1 MTLKDTYQA
10 VLAVAT
16 RQEDLRFD
24 EREGKLQITG
34 VVATEEQKN
43 RIWAAIR
50 TVPAWQREVVVN
62 LRVQPK
68 SAAAKTS
75 SRAGA
80 SGARGAS
87 QTHTVVA
94 GDTLSAIAERYF
106 GDARQTTK
114 ILDANRDLLVNP
126 EKIRPG
132 QVLRIPA

>member
-16 RQEDLRFD
+16 RPEDLRFE

-62 LRVQPK
+62 LRV
-68 SAAAKTS
+68 
-75 SRAGA
+75 
-80 SGARGAS
+80 
-87 QTHTVVA
+87 
-94 GDTLSAIAERYF
+94 
-106 GDARQTTK
+106 
-114 ILDANRDLLVNP
+114 
-126 EKIRPG
+126 
-132 QVLRIPA
+132 

>member
-1 MTLKDTYQA
+1 MTLKDTYQT

-16 RQEDLRFD
+16 RAEDLRFD

-62 LRVQPK
+62 LKVQPK
-68 SAAAKTS
+68 SAAARTS
-75 SRAGA
+75 SRAAA
-80 SGARGAS
+80 SGAS

>member
-24 EREGKLQITG
+24 ERDGKLQITG

-62 LRVQPK
+62 LRVQAK

-75 SRAGA
+75 RAAA
-80 SGARGAS
+80 SGAS

>member
-16 RQEDLRFD
+16 RNEDLRFE

-75 SRAGA
+75 RAGA
-80 SGARGAS
+80 GGAS

-126 EKIRPG
+126 DKIRPG

>member
-16 RQEDLRFD
+16 RNEDLRFD

-80 SGARGAS
+80 SGGAS

-126 EKIRPG
+126 DKIRPG

>member
-16 RQEDLRFD
+16 RPEDLRFE

-34 VVATEEQKN
+34 IVATEEHKN

-68 SAAAKTS
+68 SAAAMTA
-75 SRAGA
+75 SRART
-80 SGARGAS
+80 SGAS

-106 GDARQTTK
+106 GDARQTTR
-114 ILDANRDLLVNP
+114 ILDANRDLLVHP

>member
-16 RQEDLRFD
+16 RSEDLRFD

-34 VVATEEQKN
+34 VAATEEQKN

-50 TVPAWQREVVVN
+50 TAWQREVVVN
-62 LRVQPK
+62 LKVQPK
-68 SAAAKTS
+68 SAGARTS
-75 SRAGA
+75 SRPVA
-80 SGARGAS
+80 SGAS

-114 ILDANRDLLVNP
+114 ILDANRDLLVSP

>member
-16 RQEDLRFD
+16 RPEDLRFE

-50 TVPAWQREVVVN
+50 TVPGWQREVVVN
-62 LRVQPK
+62 LRIQPR
-68 SAAAKTS
+68 STAAKTS
-75 SRAGA
+75 SRGSA
-80 SGARGAS
+80 SGAS

-106 GDARQTTK
+106 GDARQTTRL
-114 ILDANRDLLVNP
+114 LDANRDLLVNP

>member
-16 RQEDLRFD
+16 RAEDLRFE

-68 SAAAKTS
+68 SAAARTS

-80 SGARGAS
+80 SGAS

-94 GDTLSAIAERYF
+94 GDTLSAIADTDFKMTDF
-106 GDARQTTK
+106 GITPPDVSLAKSENGVHLQIR
-114 ILDANRDLLVNP
+114 ILAKLA
-126 EKIRPG
+126 PG
-132 QVLRIPA
+132 G

>member
-1 MTLKDTYQA
+1 
-10 VLAVAT
+10 
-16 RQEDLRFD
+16 
-24 EREGKLQITG
+24 
-34 VVATEEQKN
+34 VVATEEHKN

-68 SAAAKTS
+68 SAAAMTA
-75 SRAGA
+75 SRARA
-80 SGARGAS
+80 SGAS

-106 GDARQTTK
+106 GDARQTTR
-114 ILDANRDLLVNP
+114 ILDANRDLLVHP

>member
-10 VLAVAT
+10 VLASRNAPRGPPVRGA
-16 RQEDLRFD
+16 R
-24 EREGKLQITG
+24 GKLQITG
-34 VVATEEQKN
+34 VVATEEHKN

-80 SGARGAS
+80 SGGAS

-106 GDARQTTK
+106 RRCEADHENPRRESRSARQS
-114 ILDANRDLLVNP
+114 